1 VQFAELVPGLVIQS
15 PPRIVTAKEMRDFA
29 SRYDPQWFHVD
40 PERARN
46 GRWKGLIASGW
57 LTCAIAMELMV
68 KAVLA
73 DSESFGSPG
82 VDSLKWLHPVR
93 PDDSLALRFEVL
105 RSSKSP
111 SGRTG
116 IILGKLELWNQND
129 RPVFTL
135 QATTLFGLT

>member
-1 VQFAELVPGLVIQS
+1 
-15 PPRIVTAKEMRDFA
+15 
-29 SRYDPQWFHVD
+29 
-40 PERARN
+40 
-46 GRWKGLIASGW
+46 
-57 LTCAIAMELMV
+57 
-68 KAVLA
+68 
-73 DSESFGSPG
+73 